1 MSIGVIPNWNFKML
15 AAMQIHVQRNWC
27 LKLQCSRFL
36 HLMLNK
42 IPFLS
47 HDFHDQFMKTYDQRM
62 QFHWRTP
69 EHIFLETYIL

>member
-1 MSIGVIPNWNFKML
+1 
-15 AAMQIHVQRNWC
+15 
-27 LKLQCSRFL
+27 
-36 HLMLNK
+36 MLNK

-69 EHIFLETYIL
+69 EYIFLETYIL